1 MDQSIKL
8 KIWNRN
14 TPKKKTGKDLL
25 NTSLG
30 KDCLDMTLK
39 AQTEE
44 KSESMSN
51 LNTSAQQNKQLSKLK
66 GNLQNWREFLQI
78 MHWTRG

>member
-1 MDQSIKL
+1 
-8 KIWNRN
+8 
-14 TPKKKTGKDLL
+14 
-25 NTSLG
+25 
-30 KDCLDMTLK
+30 MTLK
-39 AQTEE
+39 AQTAEE